1 MSELSL
7 YTTQIG
13 AEEVIGCRCVDG
25 LLGETD
31 QEVMP
36 SNAHADRQREPDKT
50 HDTEGR
56 GSSRETQGRGRGRAS
71 VLSGVLTD

>member
-1 MSELSL
+1 M
-7 YTTQIG
+7 
-13 AEEVIGCRCVDG
+13 
-25 LLGETD
+25 LGETD